1 MGTIDPRSCA
11 AQRWRAVLA
20 MRRCRVAN
28 AGGCLLLAM
37 SITAH
42 GVEIETGNPDVKVHW
57 DNTVAYTAAWRVR
70 QPSATLIDASP
81 TAINQDDGD
90 RSFRRGLVTSRFDL
104 YSEIDVSYR
113 NFGVRASG
121 AAWNDDVYNHANDN
135 DSPFTFN
142 PVSVPHDRFTGA
154 TRDLLGRH
162 AEWLDYFVFGKA
174 DLGTTSASFR
184 AGNHALVWGESL
196 FLGANGI
203 AGAQQP
209 VDIVKL
215 LSVPN
220 TPFRELIRPVGQV
233 SGQLQITSEIAVAAY
248 YQYHWDKTRLPAA
261 GSYFSTIDVL
271 DAGGERLIVGAPLVE
286 GGGPAA
292 FFRGADRAAKDG
304 GQWGVQL
311 KIRHGPVDYG
321 LYAVRYHDKTPQIYL
336 RPSVLQLAQAPP
348 IVLDPSTFNPLA
360 GEIGTYSL
368 VYPENVDAYG
378 ASFSTA
384 IEEVNIAGE
393 ISMRRHTPLV
403 SDPQVV
409 PPGTIADADRHAL
422 YAVGNSLH
430 AQLSWIWQISPNA
443 LSRESSL
450 VGEVGWNRR
459 MSITKNPAALDPNVT
474 RDAWALRL
482 VYEAKYRQV
491 LPGLDLS
498 VPIGIGYNPSGN
510 SSVVANFNG
519 GAEHGG
525 DVTIGVN
532 GAYLDRWRFGLS
544 YTHYFGPAG
553 AFLDANNFISGKQS
567 LADRDF
573 VALTLRTTF

>member
-1 MGTIDPRSCA
+1 MATA
-11 AQRWRAVLA
+11 AQ
-20 MRRCRVAN
+20 
-28 AGGCLLLAM
+28 
-37 SITAH
+37 
-42 GVEIETGNPDVKVHW
+42 GVEFATGNPDVKVHW
-57 DNTVAYTAAWRVR
+57 DNTVAYTAAWRAG
-70 QPSATLIDASP
+70 QPSATLTESSP

-90 RSFRRGLVTSRFDL
+90 RSFRRGLVSSRLDL
-104 YSEIDVSYR
+104 YSELDVSYR

-121 AAWNDDVYNHANDN
+121 AAWYDDVYNRANDN

-142 PVSVPHDRFTGA
+142 PVSVPHDRFTRA

-162 AEWLDYFVFGKA
+162 AEWLDYFVFGKT

-233 SGQLQITSEIAVAAY
+233 SGQLQISSDVSIAAY
-248 YQYHWDKTRLPAA
+248 YQYHWEKTRLPAV
-261 GSYFSTIDVL
+261 GSYFSTIDAL
-271 DAGGERLIVGAPLVE
+271 DAGGERLLVGAPLVE
-286 GGGPAA
+286 GGGTAA
-292 FFRGADRAAKDG
+292 FFRGADRAAKNG

-311 KIRHGPVDYG
+311 KFHYGAVDYG

-336 RPSVLQLAQAPP
+336 HPSVLQLPQAPP
-348 IVLDPSTFNPLA
+348 VVLDPATFNPYT
-360 GEIGTYSL
+360 GQIGTYSL
-368 VYPENVDAYG
+368 VYPENVDAFG

-384 IEEVNIAGE
+384 IEAVNIAGE
-393 ISMRRHTPLV
+393 ISMRRNTPLV

-409 PPGTIADADRHAL
+409 PPGTIADADAHAL

-430 AQLSWIWQISPNA
+430 AQFSWIWQIAPNA
-443 LSRESSL
+443 FSRESSL
-450 VGEVGWNRR
+450 VGEVAWNRR
-459 MSITKNPAALDPNVT
+459 ISITKNPGALDPNVT
-474 RDAWALRL
+474 RDAWALRM

-491 LPGLDLS
+491 LPGLDVS
-498 VPIGIGYNPSGN
+498 IPVGIGYDPSGN

-525 DVTIGVN
+525 DMTVGVN
-532 GAYLDRWRFGLS
+532 GTYLDRWRFGLS
-544 YTHYFGPAG
+544 FTHYFGPTG
-553 AFLDANNFISGKQS
+553 TFLDANNFISGKQA
-567 LADRDF
+567 LGDRDF
-573 VALTLRTTF
+573 VAFTVRTTF

>member
-1 MGTIDPRSCA
+1 MRTIERQPSASDRWDRALA
-11 AQRWRAVLA
+11 AS
-20 MRRCRVAN
+20 RRLVAHA
-28 AGGCLLLAM
+28 AGSALLAM
-37 SITAH
+37 ATSAQ
-42 GVEIETGNPDVKVHW
+42 GVEIDTGNPDVKVHW
-57 DNTVAYTAAWRVR
+57 DDTVAYTAAWRVR
-70 QPSATLIDASP
+70 QPSATLIEGAA

-90 RSFRRGLVTSRFDL
+90 RSFRRGLVSSRFDL
-104 YSEIDVSYR
+104 YSELDVSYK

-121 AAWNDDVYNHANDN
+121 AAWYDDVYNRANDN

-142 PVSVPHDRFTGA
+142 PVSVPHDRFTHA
-154 TRDLLGRH
+154 TRDLLGRR

-174 DLGTTSASFR
+174 DLGTTTASFR

-209 VDIVKL
+209 VDIIKL

-233 SGQLQITSEIAVAAY
+233 SGQLQITSDVSIAAY
-248 YQYHWDKTRLPAA
+248 YQYDWQKTRLPAA

-271 DAGGERLIVGAPLVE
+271 DAGGERLIVGAPLVD

-292 FFRGADRAAKDG
+292 FFRGADRSAKDG
-304 GQWGVQL
+304 GQWGLQL
-311 KIRHGPVDYG
+311 KFRHGPVDYG

-336 RPSVLQLAQAPP
+336 RPSVLQLPQAPP
-348 IVLDPSTFNPLA
+348 VVLDPAAFNPVT
-360 GEIGTYSL
+360 GQIGTYSL
-368 VYPENVDAYG
+368 VYPENIDAFG

-393 ISMRRHTPLV
+393 VSMRHHTPLV

-409 PPGTIADADRHAL
+409 LPGFIADADEHAL

-430 AQLSWIWQISPNA
+430 AQISWIWQIAPNA
-443 LSRESSL
+443 ISRESSL

-459 MSITKNPAALDPNVT
+459 MSITKNAAALDPNVT
-474 RDAWALRL
+474 RDAWALRM

-498 VPIGIGYNPSGN
+498 VPLGIGYNPSGN

-525 DVTIGVN
+525 DVTIGVD
-532 GAYLDRWRFGLS
+532 GTYLDRWRFGVS
-544 YTHYFGPAG
+544 FTHYFGPTG
-553 AFLDANNFISGKQS
+553 TFLDANNFVSGKQA
-567 LADRDF
+567 LGDRDF
-573 VALTLRTTF
+573 VAFTLRTTF